1 MYGVP
6 EEADEQPETLEQ
18 TISEQILKNI
28 LKVKPVPIERIHRIG
43 KQDVQK
49 TRPVILKLLDFRD
62 KVTILRNCTKLK
74 GTAFSVG
81 EDFSNRVRDIRKKL
95 WQVAKKKKEAGDK
108 VFLVYDKLK
117 VNEDMYRWDD
127 ETNDIMLISAGRHTI
142 NHKNNDEAEAPGEP
156 QRRSQRKK

>member
-95 WQVAKKKKEAGDK
+95 WQVAKKKK
-108 VFLVYDKLK
+108 KL
-117 VNEDMYRWDD
+117 
-127 ETNDIMLISAGRHTI
+127 ETKYFWSMTS
-142 NHKNNDEAEAPGEP
+142 
-156 QRRSQRKK
+156 